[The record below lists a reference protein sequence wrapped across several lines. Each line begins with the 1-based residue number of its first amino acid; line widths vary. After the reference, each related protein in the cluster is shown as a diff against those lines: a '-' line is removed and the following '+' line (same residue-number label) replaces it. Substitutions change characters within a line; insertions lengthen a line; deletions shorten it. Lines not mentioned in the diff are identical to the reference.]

1 MADEPNITM
10 SEDVQYE
17 LKAWVE
23 GCYARRCGQPSDKC
37 PYEHDTAMA
46 RAWLRGWHDQDE
58 STSSLEGPDRSD
70 GAKVE

>member
-46 RAWLRGWHDQDE
+46 RAWLRGWQDQE
-58 STSSLEGPDRSD
+58 SQPSRLEDRNPPNAPKS
-70 GAKVE
+70 